1 MEVDESR
8 VFRAEWTQRY
18 LVVESP
24 EGEGALCLVCR
35 RLVVATRERDVRRHY
50 EAEHDS
56 YERYSAEGERAALV
70 ERLRRGEAAVA
81 PPPPPP
87 PLGPAE
93 RAARAGLG
101 LARLL
106 ARQGRGWAE
115 GAFVRQCLEETLR
128 AVLPEHAGVL
138 DTIDWSPDAARQ
150 RVLSI
155 HRDLRGQLFT
165 RAKAFK
171 AYSLALD
178 DQAFVAYENYLLVF
192 VRGVSQDLQVHEELL
207 TVVNL
212 TRHFSVGALM
222 AAVLEAL
229 RAAGLSLQR
238 MVGLSTTHTLRMV
251 GENSGL
257 VSYMREKAV
266 SPNCWNVIHYSGFLH
281 LELLSSYDVDVNQ
294 IINTVSEW
302 IVLIKTRGVRRP
314 EFQALLTESE
324 SEHGERVSGRCLNN
338 WLRKGKT
345 LKLIFSLRKEIE
357 AFLVS
362 IGATTVHFSDKQW
375 LCDFGFLVDIMDHLR
390 ELSELL
396 KVSKV
401 FAAAAFDHI
410 CTFEVKLNLLQRH
423 IEEKNLTHFAA
434 FREVVDELKQH
445 LKEDQKI
452 FEPDRYQVVICR
464 LQKEFERHFK
474 DLRFIKKD
482 LELFANPFNF
492 KPEYAPISVRVELT
506 KLQANTNLWNDYRIK
521 DLGQFYA
528 GLSAESYPII
538 KGVACKVASLFDSSE
553 ICEKAYSYL
562 IRNQHTLSQ
571 PLTDEHLHALFRI
584 ATTEIEPQW
593 DDLVRGRNEPNPKTI
608 HTVQADTQRNLDEK
622 VEDGILFTCNF
633 TDGFWLFW
641 DLKNVLTTSPSKMT
655 QK

>member
-1 MEVDESR
+1 MWMTPKRSKMEVDESR
-8 VFRAEWTQRY
+8 VFRTEWTQRY
-18 LVVESP
+18 LVVEPP

-50 EAEHDS
+50 EAEHDY
-56 YERYSAEGERAALV
+56 YERYVAEGERAALV
-70 ERLRRGEAAVA
+70 ERLRQGDLPVVA
-81 PPPPPP
+81 PLTPE
-87 PLGPAE
+87 E

-106 ARQGRGWAE
+106 ALKGRGWGE
-115 GAFVRQCLEETLR
+115 GDFVYQCMEVMLR
-128 AVLPEHAGVL
+128 DVLPEHVSVL
-138 DTIDWSPDAARQ
+138 DGIDLSPEITRQ
-150 RVLSI
+150 RVLNI
-155 HRDLRGQLFT
+155 NKNLRSQLFN
-165 RAKAFK
+165 RAKDFK

-192 VRGVSQDLQVHEELL
+192 VRGVGQDLEVQEELL
-207 TVVNL
+207 TIINL

-222 AAVLEAL
+222 AAILEAL
-229 RAAGLSLQR
+229 QTAGLSLQR
-238 MVGLSTTHTLRMV
+238 MVGLTTTHTLRMI

-294 IINTVSEW
+294 IINTISEW

-324 SEHGERVSGRCLNN
+324 SEHGERVNGRCLNN
-338 WLRKGKT
+338 WLRRGKT

-362 IGATTVHFSDKQW
+362 IGATTVHFTDKQW

-396 KVSKV
+396 RVSKV

-452 FEPDRYQVVICR
+452 FDPDRYQVVICR

-506 KLQANTNLWNDYRIK
+506 KLQANTNLWNEYRVK

-538 KGVACKVASLFDSSE
+538 KGVACKVASLFDSNE
-553 ICEKAYSYL
+553 ICEKAFSYL
-562 IRNQHTLSQ
+562 TRNQHTLSQ

-584 ATTEIEPQW
+584 ATTEIEPHW
-593 DDLVRGRNEPNPKTI
+593 DDLVRGRNESNP
-608 HTVQADTQRNLDEK
+608 
-622 VEDGILFTCNF
+622 
-633 TDGFWLFW
+633 
-641 DLKNVLTTSPSKMT
+641 
-655 QK
+655 

>member
-1 MEVDESR
+1 MLLLRPSPCGRREVGPALVPSSRMWMTPKRSKMEIEEVQG
-8 VFRAEWTQRY
+8 FRPEWTQRF
-18 LVVESP
+18 LVVEPP
-24 EGEGALCLVCR
+24 EGEGALCLVCGH
-35 RLVVATRERDVRRHY
+35 LVVPICERNVRRHY
-50 EAEHDS
+50 EAEHHY
-56 YERYSAEGERAALV
+56 YERYVEEGERAALV
-70 ERLRRGEAAVA
+70 ERLRQGDLPEI
-81 PPPPPP
+81 P
-87 PLGPAE
+87 PLTPEE

-106 ARQGRGWAE
+106 ASKGRGWGE
-115 GAFVRQCLEETLR
+115 GDFVYQCMEVMLR
-128 AVLPEHAGVL
+128 DVLPDHVSVIGG
-138 DTIDWSPDAARQ
+138 IDLSPEIIRQ
-150 RVLSI
+150 RVLNI
-155 HRDLRGQLFT
+155 NENLRSQLFN
-165 RAKAFK
+165 RAKDFK

-192 VRGVSQDLQVHEELL
+192 VRGVDQDLEVQEELL
-207 TVVNL
+207 TIVNL
-212 TRHFSVGALM
+212 THHFSVGALM
-222 AAVLEAL
+222 AAILEAL
-229 RAAGLSLQR
+229 QTAGLSLQR
-238 MVGLSTTHTLRMV
+238 MVGLTTTHTLRMI

-324 SEHGERVSGRCLNN
+324 SEHGERVNGRCLNN

-345 LKLIFSLRKEIE
+345 LKVIFSLRKEIE

-362 IGATTVHFSDKQW
+362 VGATTVHFTDKQW
-375 LCDFGFLVDIMDHLR
+375 LCDFGFLVDIMNHLR
-390 ELSELL
+390 DLSELL
-396 KVSKV
+396 RVNKV
-401 FAAAAFDHI
+401 FVAAAFDHI
-410 CTFEVKLNLLQRH
+410 CTFELKLNLLQRH

-434 FREVVDELKQH
+434 LREVVDELKQH
-445 LKEDQKI
+445 LKEDEKI
-452 FEPDRYQVVICR
+452 LDPDRYQVVICR

-474 DLRFIKKD
+474 DLKFIKKD

-506 KLQANTNLWNDYRIK
+506 KLQANTNLWNEYRDK

-528 GLSAESYPII
+528 GLPAESYPII

-553 ICEKAYSYL
+553 ICDKAFSYL
-562 IRNQHTLSQ
+562 TRNQHTLSQ

-584 ATTEIEPQW
+584 ATTDIEPHW
-593 DDLVRGRNEPNPKTI
+593 DALVRGRNQLNP
-608 HTVQADTQRNLDEK
+608 
-622 VEDGILFTCNF
+622 
-633 TDGFWLFW
+633 
-641 DLKNVLTTSPSKMT
+641 
-655 QK
+655 